1 MVEISENSEPQA
13 KEKRMIEIKKLKDLT
28 AVELDALFNRFGED
42 FSSIMINTVVPI
54 VNDVK
59 LNGEAAVK
67 KYTEKFDGVKLDS
80 VIATQDEIDEGH
92 RNTPKDV
99 LASFM
104 KAKSNIEEFH
114 RRQLKENSIYTR
126 EDGITLGVTYQ
137 AIESAGIY
145 VPGGKASYPSS
156 VLMGVIPAQIAG
168 AKDITVITPPNKTGK
183 VPDIIYAICKECGVK
198 NIIKSGGAQGIAFA
212 AFGSD
217 NHKKSDIIVGPGN
230 IFVTAAKTY
239 LFSMGVIQIDSMAGP
254 SEVLIIS
261 DEKSDPSW
269 VAWDLLSQAEHEER
283 ALAVLVTT
291 SEKLA
296 QNVKAE
302 IIKDIESGRGRHEIK
317 KTSIQKGLIVVCDSL
332 DEAIDFSNKYG
343 PEHMEFMVDNPLE
356 YIGRIKNVGSLFLGR
371 YAPVAVGDYY
381 SGTNHILPTGG
392 AARFSSGTSVETFL
406 RRTTFQL
413 LDEGALKVTMPHVK
427 LMSEYEG
434 FEDKHGGSVEIRFKK
449 VN

>member
-1 MVEISENSEPQA
+1 
-13 KEKRMIEIKKLKDLT
+13 MIPIKKMKDLT
-28 AVELDALFNRFGED
+28 PQELDKLFNRFGED
-42 FSSIMINTVVPI
+42 FSSIMINTVIPI

-59 LNGEAAVK
+59 NHGEDAVK
-67 KYTEKFDGVKLDS
+67 KYTEKFDKIKLAS
-80 VIATQDEIDEGH
+80 IIATQEEIDSGH
-92 RNTPKDV
+92 KNAPKDA
-99 LASFM
+99 LKAFM
-104 KAKSNIEEFH
+104 KAKENIEEFH
-114 RRQLKENSIYTR
+114 RRQLRENSIYTR
-126 EDGITLGVTYQ
+126 KDGITLGMTYQ
-137 AIESAGIY
+137 AIENAGIY

-168 AKDITVITPPNKTGK
+168 AENITVITPPNKEGK
-183 VPDIIYAICKECGVK
+183 IPDIIYAICKECGVK

-217 NHKKSDIIVGPGN
+217 KHKKSDIIVGPGN

-261 DEKSDPSW
+261 DENSNPQW
-269 VAWDLLSQAEHEER
+269 VAYDLLSQAEHEER

-291 SEKLA
+291 SQKLA
-296 QNVKAE
+296 EDVKEE
-302 IIKDIESGRGRHEIK
+302 IIKDIESGCGRNDIK
-317 KTSIQKGLIVVCDSL
+317 KTSIKNGLILIADSI
-332 DEAIDFSNKYG
+332 DDAIEFSNSYG

-356 YIGRIKNVGSLFLGR
+356 YINKIKNVGSLFLGR
-371 YAPVAVGDYY
+371 YSPVAVGDYY

-413 LDEGALKVTMPHVK
+413 LDKSSLKKTAQSIK
-427 LMSEYEG
+427 LMSSYEG
-434 FEDKHGGSVEIRFKK
+434 FDDKHGGSVDIRLKDEK
-449 VN
+449 QKNI

>member
-1 MVEISENSEPQA
+1 
-13 KEKRMIEIKKLKDLT
+13 MIPIKKLKDLT
-28 AVELDALFNRFGED
+28 DGELDSLFNRFGED
-42 FSSIMINTVVPI
+42 FSSIMIETVVPI

-59 LNGEAAVK
+59 EHREHAVI

-80 VIATQDEIDEGH
+80 IYASQEEIDEGH

-99 LASFM
+99 LDSFM
-104 KAKSNIEEFH
+104 KARKNIEEFH

-126 EDGITLGVTYQ
+126 EDGITLGMMNQ

-168 AKDITVITPPNKTGK
+168 SKDITVITPPNKEGK
-183 VPDIIYAICKECGVK
+183 VPDIILAICKELGVT
-198 NIIKSGGAQGIAFA
+198 NILKSGGAQGIAMA
-212 AFGSD
+212 AFGSR
-217 NHKKSDIIVGPGN
+217 NMKKCDIIVGPGN

-261 DEKSDPSW
+261 DEKSNPKW

-283 ALAVLVTT
+283 AIAVLVTT

-296 QNVKAE
+296 NEVKEEVMA
-302 IIKDIESGRGRHEIK
+302 DIESGRGRHEIK
-317 KTSIQKGLIVVCDSL
+317 KTSITNGGLILVADSL
-332 DEAIDFSNKYG
+332 DEAIDFNNKYG

-356 YIGRIKNVGSLFLGR
+356 YVGRLKNVGSLFLGR
-371 YAPVAVGDYY
+371 HAPVAVGDYY

-392 AARFSSGTSVETFL
+392 AARFSSGTSVETFM

-413 LDEGALKVTMPHVK
+413 LNEDSLKKASSHVK

-434 FEDKHGGSVEIRFKK
+434 FDDKHGDSVQIRFR
-449 VN
+449 